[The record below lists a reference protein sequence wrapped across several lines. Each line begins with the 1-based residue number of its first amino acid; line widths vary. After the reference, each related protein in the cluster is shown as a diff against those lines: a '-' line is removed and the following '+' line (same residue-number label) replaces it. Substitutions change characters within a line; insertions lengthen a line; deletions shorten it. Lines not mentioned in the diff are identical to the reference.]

1 MFWIFW
7 TFWIFLDE
15 LVFLHEGEVFIG
27 GVAGDEMRRDLQGL
41 VRQGYG
47 VKDYGAVFEDVLYHA
62 EARFVYYFRLDKF
75 PCGGEDDGMLHVGFY
90 EGGVLL
96 AEAAIPRCGS
106 REDIPHGFEFV
117 SEFFHCC
124 KFLNFDISSGVKSRG
139 MPFSLIN
146 FHLLHQCFF

>member
-27 GVAGDEMRRDLQGL
+27 GIVGDEMRRDLQGL

-47 VKDYGAVFEDVLYHA
+47 MENHGTVFENVLYHVA
-62 EARFVYYFRLDKF
+62 TCFVYSSCFDKL
-75 PCGGEDDGMLHVGFY
+75 PCGSEDNGMKYVGFY
-90 EGGVLL
+90 EGSVLL
-96 AEAAIPRCGS
+96 AECAIPRCGS

-124 KFLNFDISSGVKSRG
+124 FVLDVLEFLDILEAN
-139 MPFSLIN
+139 PP
-146 FHLLHQCFF
+146 